1 MAALEQRLSVSS
13 TERELVLQASFMLL
27 NVCWSVKTSR
37 YCLTPGNDGFVYI
50 LPSHGILFALSQS
63 SASRCGSR
71 NCWWGGERGSASNGG
86 LRQSPCGV
94 QGQCPWPGDQGTMP
108 PEAADDILAIEWQ
121 IIQWKWD
128 IIVQFLVYQ
137 HTPDVSQFQWH
148 IGTKFQRLPPYF
160 GVQKVNGSIGDTSRW
175 NRKWEFQD
183 GGRWTASTYS
193 SGYRQGSNDI
203 PRILHIFVVRQ
214 LNGT

>member
-1 MAALEQRLSVSS
+1 MTDLYTFYHPTGSS
-13 TERELVLQASFMLL
+13 LPYLNPPLLDADPGIVGGVASAGARAM
-27 NVCWSVKTSR
+27 VVWGKAHV
-37 YCLTPGNDGFVYI
+37 
-50 LPSHGILFALSQS
+50 
-63 SASRCGSR
+63 GSR
-71 NCWWGGERGSASNGG
+71 GNAPGQEIRG
-86 LRQSPCGV
+86 RC
-94 QGQCPWPGDQGTMP
+94 P

-160 GVQKVNGSIGDTSRW
+160 RVQKVNGSIGDTSRW